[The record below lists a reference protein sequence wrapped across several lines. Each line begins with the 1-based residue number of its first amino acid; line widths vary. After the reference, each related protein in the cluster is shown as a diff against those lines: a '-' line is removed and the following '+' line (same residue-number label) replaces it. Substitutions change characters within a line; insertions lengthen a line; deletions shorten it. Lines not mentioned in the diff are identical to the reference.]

1 MKDPIKELQMKLHKV
16 IYKPVKKS
24 DIPQQIP
31 PFIDYDTIIKDM
43 LKNLE
48 KVLKSLK
55 MMRRIYN
62 YGR

>member
-24 DIPQQIP
+24 DVPQQIP

-43 LKNLE
+43 LKKL
-48 KVLKSLK
+48 
-55 MMRRIYN
+55 R
-62 YGR
+62 GRVKIFKDDEED

>member
-1 MKDPIKELQMKLHKV
+1 MKDPIKELQLKLHKV

-43 LKNLE
+43 LKKL
-48 KVLKSLK
+48 
-55 MMRRIYN
+55 R
-62 YGR
+62 GRVKIFKDDEED

>member
-24 DIPQQIP
+24 DVPQQIP

-43 LKNLE
+43 LKKLIE
-48 KVLKSLK
+48 SAKIFKDDEED
-55 MMRRIYN
+55 I
-62 YGR
+62 

>member
-43 LKNLE
+43 LKKLRGRV
-48 KVLKSLK
+48 KILKDDEED
-55 MMRRIYN
+55 
-62 YGR
+62 

>member
-24 DIPQQIP
+24 DVPQQIP

-43 LKNLE
+43 LKKLIE
-48 KVLKSLK
+48 SAKIFKDDEEDE
-55 MMRRIYN
+55 
-62 YGR
+62 

>member
-48 KVLKSLK
+48 DVLKSLK
-55 MMRRIYN
+55 MMRRIN
-62 YGR
+62 YEIN

>member
-1 MKDPIKELQMKLHKV
+1 MKDPIKKLQMKLHKV

>member
-16 IYKPVKKS
+16 IYKPVKKG

-43 LKNLE
+43 LKKL
-48 KVLKSLK
+48 
-55 MMRRIYN
+55 R
-62 YGR
+62 GRVKIFKDDEED

>member
-1 MKDPIKELQMKLHKV
+1 MKDPIKEVQMKLHKV

-43 LKNLE
+43 LKKL
-48 KVLKSLK
+48 
-55 MMRRIYN
+55 R
-62 YGR
+62 GRVKIFKDDEED

>member
-1 MKDPIKELQMKLHKV
+1 MKDPIKKLQMKLHKV

-43 LKNLE
+43 LKKLIE
-48 KVLKSLK
+48 SAKIFKDDEEDE
-55 MMRRIYN
+55 
-62 YGR
+62 

>member
-31 PFIDYDTIIKDM
+31 PVIDYGTIIKDM
-43 LKNLE
+43 LKKL
-48 KVLKSLK
+48 
-55 MMRRIYN
+55 R
-62 YGR
+62 GRVKIFKDDEED

>member
-43 LKNLE
+43 LKKL
-48 KVLKSLK
+48 
-55 MMRRIYN
+55 R
-62 YGR
+62 GRVKIFKDDEEED

>member
-1 MKDPIKELQMKLHKV
+1 MKDQIKELQMKLHKV

-43 LKNLE
+43 LKKL
-48 KVLKSLK
+48 
-55 MMRRIYN
+55 R
-62 YGR
+62 GRVKIFKDDEED

>member
-31 PFIDYDTIIKDM
+31 PFIDYDTIIKNM
-43 LKNLE
+43 LKKLRE
-48 KVLKSLK
+48 SAKIFKDDEED
-55 MMRRIYN
+55 I
-62 YGR
+62 

>member
-1 MKDPIKELQMKLHKV
+1 MEDPIKELQMKLHKV

-43 LKNLE
+43 LKKL
-48 KVLKSLK
+48 
-55 MMRRIYN
+55 R
-62 YGR
+62 GRVKIFKDDEED